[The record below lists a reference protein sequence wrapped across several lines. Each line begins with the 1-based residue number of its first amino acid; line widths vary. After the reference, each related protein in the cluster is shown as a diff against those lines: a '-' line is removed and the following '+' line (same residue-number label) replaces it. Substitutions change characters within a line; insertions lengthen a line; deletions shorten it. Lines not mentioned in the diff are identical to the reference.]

1 MNSEPLK
8 FVVLGEGEKVV
19 GTWEVLSMKPK
30 VTLGK
35 ILATLA
41 CLGIAGAMVAAPPIL
56 AKMLAILPLAMMV
69 FIWIGTTEKGWL
81 MLTDRR
87 LIHYDRTTGPWRSGH
102 GLSEMRIEDI
112 AGLRAQIEKN
122 WGLETARLYVLS
134 MFHDAI
140 TVATFASSVPILGR
154 IPGLGRMFRDTNM
167 GADTIA
173 AIRDLYATVR
183 ATRAGYAAKGGG
195 A

>member
-8 FVVLGEGEKVV
+8 FVVLGEGERVV
-19 GTWEVLSMKPK
+19 GTWEVLAMTPK

-35 ILATLA
+35 ILATLVG
-41 CLGIAGAMVAAPPIL
+41 LGIAVAMVLAPPVLVKFFAVI
-56 AKMLAILPLAMMV
+56 PLVVAFFV
-69 FIWIGTTEKGWL
+69 WIGTTEKGWL

-112 AGLRAQIEKN
+112 AGLRAEIDRN
-122 WGLETARLYVLS
+122 WGLETARLYILS
-134 MFHDAI
+134 MYHDAI

-154 IPGLGRMFRDTNM
+154 IPVVGRMFRDTNM
-167 GADTIA
+167 GADTLA